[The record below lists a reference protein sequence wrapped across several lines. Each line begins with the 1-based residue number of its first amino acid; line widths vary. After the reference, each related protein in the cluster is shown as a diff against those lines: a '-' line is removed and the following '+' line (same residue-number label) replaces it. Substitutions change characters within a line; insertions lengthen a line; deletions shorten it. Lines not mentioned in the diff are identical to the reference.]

1 MVFLT
6 DKEIDWLNVN
16 FPRLTYDQISNSISG
31 RIGIDMHYL
40 DNPVIKDSYNVR
52 IDMASMTT
60 RNELPDVYNTDN
72 RIINVAKK
80 KGKPIA
86 DFHIDGNGKL
96 CMMFPLKFSKFYPN
110 GFEIAPFM
118 THLSSHLYWVSYYE
132 LYNKEPWRGEFHGN
146 VAMLDYFSD
155 PSNYDLILKN
165 KQQLEMVRSYYKRM
179 KGKGIALSKLRNLLK
194 EPSFVKELFKD
205 IRL

>member
-6 DKEIDWLNVN
+6 DKEIDWLRVN

-31 RIGIDMHYL
+31 RIDIDMHYL
-40 DNPVIKDSYNVR
+40 NNPVIKDSYYVR

-72 RIINVAKK
+72 RIINAAKK

-86 DFHIDGNGKL
+86 DFHMDVNGKL
-96 CMMFPLKFSKFYPN
+96 CMMFPFKFSKFYPN
-110 GFEIAPFM
+110 GFEIVPFM

-155 PSNYDLILKN
+155 PSNYDLILEN
-165 KQQLEMVRSYYKRM
+165 KQQLEMVRNYYKRM
-179 KGKGIALSKLRNLLK
+179 KGKGIALSKLRNLLR